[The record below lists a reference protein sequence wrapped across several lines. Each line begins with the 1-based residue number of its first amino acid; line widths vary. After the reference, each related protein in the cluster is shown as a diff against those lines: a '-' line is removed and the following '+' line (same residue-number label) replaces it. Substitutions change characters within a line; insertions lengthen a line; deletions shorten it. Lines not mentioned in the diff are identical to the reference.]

1 MPMKKLLLS
10 IIGIIIWTSGYPCSC
25 DYIGNF
31 LKASEYAELIA
42 IIKVKGH
49 NDYFPLTG
57 AAPPDTINQP
67 LSATFEIIEIL
78 KGKEERKEVKVFGD
92 DGVLCRPYIDKFEV
106 GKYYIVGLLQGED
119 ADRGFGI
126 KETAED
132 YQVLICG
139 EFWIEY
145 NPDSNMV
152 EGLIKKKR
160 RKATTMTLDA
170 FKASLARK

>member
-1 MPMKKLLLS
+1 MLMKKSLLL
-10 IIGIIIWTSGYPCSC
+10 IVGILIWTTGYPCSC

-31 LKASEYAELIA
+31 LKASEYAEVIA
-42 IIKVKGH
+42 IIKVNEH
-49 NDYFPLTG
+49 NNYFPLTG

-78 KGKEERKEVKVFGD
+78 KGKEERKEVEVFGD

-126 KETAED
+126 RETAED
-132 YQVLICG
+132 YQILICG
-139 EFWIEY
+139 EFWLEY
-145 NPDSNMV
+145 NPDSKMV

-160 RKATTMTLDA
+160 RKTSTMPLED
-170 FKASLARK
+170 FKKLLAKK